1 MKKVARI
8 VLIFLGV
15 ILFLVG
21 GIVVYRKLQP
31 AAFINQSIR
40 FQNKLNIPSILMPR
54 IVNGE
59 KVFDLSVNEKETE
72 IIPGT
77 TTRTLGYNGSILGP
91 TLRINNGDN
100 VRIRVTNNLHEDTT
114 VHWHGMLL
122 PAKMDGGP
130 HQTITTGSTWESYW
144 TVKNEAGTLWYHP
157 HTLEKTGEQVY
168 QGLAG
173 LILIDDKNSESLSLP
188 KKYGED
194 DIPLIVQDKK
204 FDAHAQFIYDHS
216 HMIPVTTGFLGDTIL
231 VNGTYAPYVQVPAK
245 LVRFRILN
253 GSNARRYNF
262 GFSDS
267 RTFTQIASDGG
278 FLQTG
283 VERTRLQL
291 SPGERAEI
299 IVDLS
304 GQTETL
310 TLLSYPVIGD
320 TNIVRSFALSALAG
334 GSDEYQEFKILELRP
349 QSGNFAKSEIPHV
362 LNTILYLQERDA
374 VKTRE
379 FDLDSASINK
389 KKMDSSR
396 ADEIVRKGDI
406 EIWHV
411 SNDSPMY
418 HPFHIHGIQFQVL
431 SRNDQKPALYE
442 QGWKDTITV
451 NPGDSVKLIMQ
462 FMEDSDPT
470 NPFMYHCHIL
480 EHEDMGMMGQF
491 VVVDKDV
498 REEDIKINSSNM
510 GQGMMH

>member
-130 HQTITTGSTWESYW
+130 HQTITTGSTWEPYW

-245 LVRFRILN
+245 LVRFR
-253 GSNARRYNF
+253 
-262 GFSDS
+262 
-267 RTFTQIASDGG
+267 
-278 FLQTG
+278 
-283 VERTRLQL
+283 
-291 SPGERAEI
+291 
-299 IVDLS
+299 
-304 GQTETL
+304 
-310 TLLSYPVIGD
+310 
-320 TNIVRSFALSALAG
+320 
-334 GSDEYQEFKILELRP
+334 
-349 QSGNFAKSEIPHV
+349 
-362 LNTILYLQERDA
+362 
-374 VKTRE
+374 
-379 FDLDSASINK
+379 
-389 KKMDSSR
+389 
-396 ADEIVRKGDI
+396 
-406 EIWHV
+406 
-411 SNDSPMY
+411 
-418 HPFHIHGIQFQVL
+418 
-431 SRNDQKPALYE
+431 
-442 QGWKDTITV
+442 
-451 NPGDSVKLIMQ
+451 
-462 FMEDSDPT
+462 
-470 NPFMYHCHIL
+470 
-480 EHEDMGMMGQF
+480 
-491 VVVDKDV
+491 
-498 REEDIKINSSNM
+498 
-510 GQGMMH
+510 